1 MITIEQVALRAGVS
15 PATAA
20 RALSNVPTV
29 GRAARARV
37 LAVAE
42 ELGFEPGLSLRN
54 PAGARSRLIGL
65 VFPYPPVFVFGDPN
79 LLVFM
84 RGVEQHLAKSD
95 YGLTLYPASENP
107 ASGLRRLLATPFA
120 DGAIIVG
127 TTEIRPACERLRARS
142 LPAVILG
149 YCSPWGRDNTIHANN
164 RHGAYFATRHL
175 LGLGHTRI
183 GVIDAAV
190 PLPDL
195 EERLAGH
202 KQALAEAKLISRPD
216 LMAVGDLTEQG
227 GAAAAARLLALSPR
241 PTAIFAFNDRMAMG
255 AIHQIKAAGLHVP
268 ADIAV
273 VGFDDVPLAAMF
285 DPPLTTVRQPALEMG
300 ATAARMILGLIDGKI
315 ERFPE
320 MSLPALLVV
329 RESCGAEGQGLRAA
343 P

>member
-1 MITIEQVALRAGVS
+1 MTTLEQVAVRAGVS

-29 GRAARARV
+29 GGGARARV
-37 LAVAE
+37 LAAAE
-42 ELGFEPGLSLRN
+42 ELGFEPGLGLRH
-54 PAGARSRLIGL
+54 PTDARSRLIGL
-65 VFPYPPVFVFGDPN
+65 VFPYPPAFVFGDPN

-84 RGVEQHLAKSD
+84 RGAEQQLARSD
-95 YGLTLYPASENP
+95 HGLALYPAREDQDP
-107 ASGLRRLLATPFA
+107 ASGLRRFLATPFA

-127 TTEIRPACERLRARS
+127 TNAIEAACEHLRYRA

-149 YCSPWGRDNTIHANN
+149 YRSPWGRDNTIHANN

-190 PLPDL
+190 PLADL
-195 EERLAGH
+195 AERLAGH
-202 KQALAEAKLISRPD
+202 RQALAEAKVAFRPERV
-216 LMAVGDLTEQG
+216 AVGDLTEPSG
-227 GAAAAARLLALSPR
+227 GAAARHLLSLSPP
-241 PTAIFAFNDRMAMG
+241 PTALFAFNDRMAMG
-255 AIHQIKAAGLHVP
+255 AIHQLKTAGLRVP

-273 VGFDDVPLAAMF
+273 VGFDDIPLAAMF
-285 DPPLTTVRQPALEMG
+285 DPPLTTVRQPAQEMG
-300 ATAARMILGLIDGKI
+300 ATAGRMVLGLGEGKI

-329 RESCGAEGQGLRAA
+329 RDSCGAGLR
-343 P
+343 PS